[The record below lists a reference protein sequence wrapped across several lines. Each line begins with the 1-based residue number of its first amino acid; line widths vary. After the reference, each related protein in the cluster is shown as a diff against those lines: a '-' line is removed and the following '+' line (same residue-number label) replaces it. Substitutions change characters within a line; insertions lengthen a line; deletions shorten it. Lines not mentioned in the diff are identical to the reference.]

1 MSSALTSTQP
11 DLSGDALDEEPFG
24 TFELDAIFSGDKPL
38 DAIQQALAIEYLHR
52 SEQIQIERLQCI
64 ADGAQLAAE
73 QVQDVRLDL
82 LEQGPEV
89 STQAVIIDLFIG
101 LLLDSSLP
109 GILVKSFANAVSKPM
124 VRRNLLLLSGEKRK
138 AAALLKSPFLTLP
151 TSGSGKIHYKM
162 VIDQLLAR
170 QLKADEYLKAADRWR
185 AVAVIASNSDRS
197 KDATAFMKAGYKGY
211 KSKLDSKPLRI
222 DGDTP
227 GVSLL
232 ASVQEFMST
241 SRLVIKF
248 QYQRMETMV
257 KIGGMTGSDA
267 REFLRLAEFE
277 PIEGSLKAI
286 RDRCKL
292 LFEGIIWAGLFKFD
306 ANNRKL
312 RNDRLNGI
320 DKRLTDYWL
329 QRFGGEIQRWV
340 GELGPQ
346 GRRNEGQSAIADWN
360 KITYIEQLGSLE
372 RYFIKLLNEL
382 PQTLADA
389 KALASNF
396 KS

>member
-1 MSSALTSTQP
+1 MSSVLASSQGLVDDDQ
-11 DLSGDALDEEPFG
+11 GFG
-24 TFELDAIFSGDKPL
+24 SFELDALFQGNQPL
-38 DAIQQALAIEYLHR
+38 DVVQQALAIEFLHR
-52 SEQIQIERLQCI
+52 SEQIQLERLQCI
-64 ADGAQLAAE
+64 TDGALLAAE

-82 LEQGPEV
+82 LEKGPEV
-89 STQAVIIDLFIG
+89 STQSVIVDLFIG

-109 GILVKSFANAVSKPM
+109 GILMKGFANSVSKRM
-124 VRRNLLLLSGEKRK
+124 VRRYSLLLEGERSK
-138 AAALLKSPFLTLP
+138 AAVLLKDPKFIAKLYLREPNRSQNI
-151 TSGSGKIHYKM
+151 KIIEDMLSKE
-162 VIDQLLAR
+162 
-170 QLKADEYLKAADRWR
+170 LKADEYMRAADSWR
-185 AVAVIASNSDRS
+185 NLAKVASNSDRI
-197 KDATAFMKAGYKGY
+197 KDATAFLKAGHKAS
-211 KSKLDSKPLRI
+211 KSNIDRKPLKI

-232 ASVQEFMST
+232 GAVQDFT
-241 SRLVIKF
+241 ANARLLVRF
-248 QYQRMETMV
+248 QYERMETV
-257 KIGGMTGSDA
+257 IKISGMSGEQVRD
-267 REFLRLAEFE
+267 FLRLAEFE
-277 PIEGSLKAI
+277 PIEGTLKTI

-306 ANNRKL
+306 TNNRKL

-396 KS
+396 KN

>member
-1 MSSALTSTQP
+1 M
-11 DLSGDALDEEPFG
+11 LSKE
-24 TFELDAIFSGDKPL
+24 
-38 DAIQQALAIEYLHR
+38 
-52 SEQIQIERLQCI
+52 
-64 ADGAQLAAE
+64 
-73 QVQDVRLDL
+73 
-82 LEQGPEV
+82 
-89 STQAVIIDLFIG
+89 
-101 LLLDSSLP
+101 
-109 GILVKSFANAVSKPM
+109 
-124 VRRNLLLLSGEKRK
+124 
-138 AAALLKSPFLTLP
+138 
-151 TSGSGKIHYKM
+151 
-162 VIDQLLAR
+162 
-170 QLKADEYLKAADRWR
+170 LKADEYMRAADRWR
-185 AVAVIASNSDRS
+185 NLAKVASNSDRI
-197 KDATAFMKAGYKGY
+197 KDATAFLKAGHKAS
-211 KSKLDSKPLRI
+211 KSNIDRKPLKI

-232 ASVQEFMST
+232 GAVQDFT
-241 SRLVIKF
+241 ANARLLVRF
-248 QYQRMETMV
+248 QYERMETV
-257 KIGGMTGSDA
+257 IKISGMSGEQVRD
-267 REFLRLAEFE
+267 FLRLAEFE
-277 PIEGSLKAI
+277 PIEGTLKTI

-306 ANNRKL
+306 TNNRKL

-396 KS
+396 KN